1 MSEEKGV
8 PVPSRSAL
16 IFLHVRHTSYFE
28 RSNASISMLGKT
40 FWTSPDS
47 LAGERRYASVSIS
60 IPVFISVFCRYSG
73 SCLKRCTL
81 SFSDLMSLVVRI
93 VDAERNVE

>member
-8 PVPSRSAL
+8 PDPSRSAL
-16 IFLHVRHTSYFE
+16 IFLHVRHTSYLE
-28 RSNASISMLGKT
+28 RSKAMLEKT